1 MRQKYMI
8 CRDRTNKKLSIKE
21 YAIIDKDL
29 KRAASPMLNRGSFTL
44 LGEENYESEIVV
56 RSIAKGMSALLSTLR
71 THNIFPIEPNA
82 TKIAESVIALYDS
95 SEDGSVELLFDDLD
109 LLSV

>member
-8 CRDRTNKKLSIKE
+8 FRDRTKKKLNIKE

-29 KRAASPMLNRGSFTL
+29 KKAASPMLNRGSFTL
-44 LGEENYESEIVV
+44 LCEENYESEIVV
-56 RSIAKGMSALLSTLR
+56 NSIAKGMTSLLSILR

-82 TKIAESVIALYDS
+82 TKIAESVMALYDS

>member
-8 CRDRTNKKLSIKE
+8 FRDRTQKTLNIKE

-29 KRAASPMLNRGSFTL
+29 KKAASPMLNRGSFTL
-44 LGEENYESEIVV
+44 LCEENYESEIVV
-56 RSIAKGMSALLSTLR
+56 RSIAKGMNALLSILR

-82 TKIAESVIALYDS
+82 TKIAESVMALYDS

>member
-8 CRDRTNKKLSIKE
+8 FRDRTKKKLNIKE

-29 KRAASPMLNRGSFTL
+29 KKAASPMLNRGSFTL
-44 LGEENYESEIVV
+44 LCEENYESEIVV
-56 RSIAKGMSALLSTLR
+56 NSIAKGMTALLSILR

-82 TKIAESVIALYDS
+82 TKIAESVMALYDS

>member
-1 MRQKYMI
+1 MLQKYI
-8 CRDRTNKKLSIKE
+8 ISIDSSKDILKIRE

-44 LGEENYESEIVV
+44 LGEETYESEIVV
-56 RSIAKGMSALLSTLR
+56 SSISKGMNALLSILR
-71 THNIFPIEPNA
+71 THNIFPIESNA
-82 TKIAESVIALYDS
+82 TKIAESVMALYDS
-95 SEDGSVELLFDDLD
+95 PEDGSVELVFDDLD